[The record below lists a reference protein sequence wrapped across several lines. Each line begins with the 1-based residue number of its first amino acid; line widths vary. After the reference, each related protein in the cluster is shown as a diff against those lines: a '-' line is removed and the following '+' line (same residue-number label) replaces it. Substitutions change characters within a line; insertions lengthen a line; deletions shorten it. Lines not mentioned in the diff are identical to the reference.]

1 MGQVIT
7 LKRELGLFEVTI
19 SGVGVI
25 LGAGIYALI
34 GQAAGLAGNS
44 VWISFC
50 LAALIALFTGLSYAE
65 LSSMYPK
72 ASAEYEYTDNAFG
85 KHLAFIIGWLIILSG
100 IVAASTVSLGFAG
113 YLNALFNIPHHYS
126 AIALIIL
133 LSFII
138 FYGIKESAWV
148 AIVFTLIEAG
158 GLIFIFLI
166 GIPFLGDVDYLE
178 MPNGIKGIFE
188 ASALIFFAY
197 IGFEGIVKFSEE
209 TKNPEKNIP
218 KALILSIL
226 ISIILYMLVAF
237 SSVSVVGWEKLSESD
252 APFSLVALTAMGSDG
267 FLFLTVIAL
276 FATANTVLLLLLG
289 ASRMTYGM
297 ADSFSLPNMFAK
309 VHPIRR
315 TPWIAIVTIMVL
327 SILFLFSGNI
337 AFLANVTN
345 LTLYLTFIVINAAII
360 MLRFKEPD
368 EIRPFS
374 VPFRIGRVPLPPL
387 MGMGFCIFMLLQ
399 LEKEILVTGLILV
412 IIGVFVLLVLRN
424 NNSYIIG

>member
-1 MGQVIT
+1 MGQVIR

-50 LAALIALFTGLSYAE
+50 LAALIAFFTGLSYAE

-72 ASAEYEYTDNAFG
+72 ASAEYEYTANAFG
-85 KHLAFIIGWLIILSG
+85 EQLAFIIGWLIILSG
-100 IVAASTVSLGFAG
+100 IAGASTVALGFAG
-113 YLNALFNIPHHYS
+113 YFNAIFDVPIHYS
-126 AIALIIL
+126 ALTLIVL
-133 LSFII
+133 MSFII
-138 FYGIKESAWV
+138 FYGIKESAWI

-166 GIPFLGDVDYLE
+166 GIPFLGDVDYFD
-178 MPNGIKGIFE
+178 MPNGIKGIYE

-218 KALILSIL
+218 KALVLAIL
-226 ISIILYMLVAF
+226 ISIILYVLVAF
-237 SSVSVVGWEKLSESD
+237 SSVSVVGWERLSESD
-252 APFSLVALTAMGSDG
+252 APFALVAVTAMGDDAF
-267 FLFLTVIAL
+267 FLLTIIAL
-276 FATANTVLLLLLG
+276 FATANTVLLILLS

-297 ADSFSLPNMFAK
+297 ADSFSLPNIFAR
-309 VHPIRR
+309 VHPARR
-315 TPWIAIVTIMVL
+315 TPWVAIFSIMVL

-337 AFLANVTN
+337 AFLASVTN
-345 LTLYLTFIVINAAII
+345 FTLFLTFIVINAAII
-360 MLRFKEPD
+360 ILRYKAPD
-368 EIRPFS
+368 EFR
-374 VPFRIGRVPLPPL
+374 PFRIPVRIGKLPLIPFV
-387 MGMGFCIFMLLQ
+387 GMGFCIFMLFQ
-399 LEKEILVTGLILV
+399 LETDVLVTGLALTFAGALFSLLSS
-412 IIGVFVLLVLRN
+412 IIK
-424 NNSYIIG
+424 